1 MNCKMLRITM
11 SLWLPLVACNV
22 MAQDPNCAV
31 ILHGAEFFPQG
42 DVARMNVVTVG
53 ATETVRDFVELGEE
67 PTKYSAILNETCHFL
82 TASVYEQIAALEE
95 RGDKRDAAALAQ
107 SAYVTAATER
117 ANSVKQAA
125 GLLERAWDAIAKPDV
140 DSAATWSAAEV
151 ADLIEKAWSFASS
164 AAVGAWDGMLGV
176 GRPTGLD
183 QKVAEIDAQI
193 VKAQSLLATNRTD
206 FNRPAIIAQ
215 LTRLQS
221 QRGFAFAGAINA
233 ANVAKALRDAQ
244 AYEDEGVISLE
255 NLGKLYAYDASSTG
269 KRAAALAQFHAE
281 VKRHDR
287 DNPDSPYDAG
297 KVAAGEKIIRDKF
310 QDAETTTGK
319 AQNVALLTPGSS
331 LNFILGRIVQKR
343 FIGDAQ

>member
-11 SLWLPLVACNV
+11 SLWLPLIACNA
-22 MAQDPNCAV
+22 MARDPNCAV
-31 ILHGAEFFPQG
+31 ILRGAEPFFQG
-42 DVARMNVVTVG
+42 DVAGINVVTAG
-53 ATETVRDFVELGEE
+53 ATETVRDFVELEEE

-95 RGDKRDAAALAQ
+95 RGDKRSAASLAQ
-107 SAYVTAATER
+107 SMYATAATER

-125 GLLERAWDAIAKPDV
+125 GVLERAWDAIAKADG
-140 DSAATWSAAEV
+140 DSSATWSVAGG
-151 ADLIEKAWSFASS
+151 ADLIEKAWNFASS
-164 AAVGAWDGMLGV
+164 AAKGVWDDMLGV

-183 QKVAEIDAQI
+183 QQVAEIDAQI

-221 QRGFAFAGAINA
+221 QRGFVSASAANA
-233 ANVAKALRDAQ
+233 ANIAKALEDAQ
-244 AYEDEGVISLE
+244 VYEDEGVIGLK
-255 NLGKLYAYDASSTG
+255 NLGKLYADDTSNAD
-269 KRAAALAQFHAE
+269 KRTAALAQFHAE

-287 DNPDSPYDAG
+287 DNPDGPYDAG
-297 KVAAGEKIIRDKF
+297 KVAAGEKIIRDRFK
-310 QDAETTTGK
+310 DAETMTDK
-319 AQNVALLTPGSS
+319 AQNVALRTPGSS

-343 FIGDAQ
+343 FIGDAE